1 MKLSLRLFLN
11 AAAIGFIVFLAACQQ
26 GSEQANPPRPQVD
39 VPALRAKA
47 EQGDPVAQAQLGRL
61 YVKGEGVTNSYSEA
75 AKWFQRAAE
84 KGNADAEAALGELYE
99 AGQGVP
105 QDMKKA
111 LECYRTAA
119 EKGNAGAQ
127 YTMGFLMEC
136 GRGVPQNQ
144 VEAAKWFLKAA
155 AQGEPLSQYDLGQ
168 RYEKGVGVAVDLAE
182 SFKWFKLAADQN
194 QADAKLRL
202 EQLRGRLSST
212 ELAEGNRR
220 LAAFRPVI
228 TDAGS
233 EGVGGTNSSGK
244 GL

>member
-1 MKLSLRLFLN
+1 MFRDNIETMNSSLCLFRNTVAL
-11 AAAIGFIVFLAACQQ
+11 GFLVCLAACQQ
-26 GSEQANPPRPQVD
+26 GSEPANPPGPRAD
-39 VPALRAKA
+39 VPAIRAKA
-47 EQGDPVAQAQLGRL
+47 EQGDPVSQAQLGRL
-61 YVKGEGVTNSYSEA
+61 YMRGEGVTNSYPEA

-111 LECYRTAA
+111 LEYYRMAA

-127 YTMGFLMEC
+127 YTMGFLAEC

-144 VEAAKWFLKAA
+144 AEAAKWFLKAA

-182 SFKWFKLAADQN
+182 SFKWFKLAADQK
-194 QADAKLRL
+194 QADAILRL
-202 EQLRGRLSST
+202 EQLRGRMSAA
-212 ELAEGNRR
+212 ELAEGNKRV
-220 LAAFRPVI
+220 AAFRPV
-228 TDAGS
+228 TTQPAPQ
-233 EGVGGTNSSGK
+233 
-244 GL
+244 